1 MINEIMNL
9 PWGRLFLMMLSI
21 YCLFCFL
28 AWIYADRILFP
39 APETP
44 GYSDDDVN
52 VRIALPDG
60 KVIRCNHYE
69 SESASLCILFSHG
82 NGEDLGGVN
91 KYLNAWKGSH
101 WDLLAYDYPGYGLS
115 DGSPSEEN
123 CYLAIEAAYKFII
136 EKLGFKPNQIVLWGR
151 SLGTGPT
158 LHIAETKEVGGIIL
172 ESPFTSAFRTV
183 TEIQVIPWDRFPN
196 VSRAQ
201 SIRCRS
207 LVIHGDLD
215 EVVPLR
221 QGRKIYE
228 LLAGPKEFIEI
239 KGANHNDL
247 SLVGA
252 GIYDSE
258 IKDFLN
264 SIVEG

>member
-1 MINEIMNL
+1 M
-9 PWGRLFLMMLSI
+9 
-21 YCLFCFL
+21 
-28 AWIYADRILFP
+28 
-39 APETP
+39 
-44 GYSDDDVN
+44 
-52 VRIALPDG
+52 
-60 KVIRCNHYE
+60 
-69 SESASLCILFSHG
+69 
-82 NGEDLGGVN
+82 
-91 KYLNAWKGSH
+91 
-101 WDLLAYDYPGYGLS
+101 
-115 DGSPSEEN
+115 
-123 CYLAIEAAYKFII
+123 
-136 EKLGFKPNQIVLWGR
+136 
-151 SLGTGPT
+151 
-158 LHIAETKEVGGIIL
+158 
-172 ESPFTSAFRTV
+172 
-183 TEIQVIPWDRFPN
+183 
-196 VSRAQ
+196 SRAQ

-252 GIYDSE
+252 EIYESG